1 MFLSRVLRRKNERQ
15 TEVLNRGAISPDI
28 IMEIQQDTVSSVQ
41 VPPPNTLASSILRNV
56 FGRENTE
63 DVISCLDADPNIIGE
78 PRTTDATDLLARF
91 ECRKEKA
98 AVAFGIGVNEVE
110 SLPFDL
116 SKLESEGIFMNIDC
130 RGFGS
135 LVRQLEWKTLGVKLA
150 EDAAVR
156 VSPPRAGLLPDV
168 YRNKLTRGAA
178 QAHSAL
184 NKYGFRFTL
193 CESVWGTS
201 EYKWI
206 PWTAFEQFEQAYLK
220 ACETLVKAKAEVL
233 EKYDEIL
240 AVLQDSFYTLAED
253 SADRFQATTD
263 EPFDRASFVNA
274 VASQAI
280 NLVPTKEMIRNCL
293 VITMKPKVI
302 VLGSEM
308 IAERNLTRSLRLETE
323 RVDAERTALE
333 LELDSKR
340 RIEQMRVET
349 HAEETRREREVKE
362 RIRNMKIEAARREAE
377 EAVSPVKEGFAQ
389 ITGKLFEA
397 ATEMAEKLKESHFVP
412 GSLAKRARQMC
423 EWYQLMNFT
432 GDMSLEDVLG
442 KLEEAAGREAKLRS
456 TEEMSAALNDLLRMT
471 SVQTKKLL
479 DEDRLSALEL

>member
-1 MFLSRVLRRKNERQ
+1 
-15 TEVLNRGAISPDI
+15 
-28 IMEIQQDTVSSVQ
+28 MEIHQSTVSSVQ
-41 VPPPNTLASSILRNV
+41 TPPRNGFASSVLRRV
-56 FGRENTE
+56 FGSENTE
-63 DVISCLDADPNIIGE
+63 EAASLLDSDPQRTADPKTIN
-78 PRTTDATDLLARF
+78 ATEILSRL
-91 ECRKEKA
+91 ESRKEKA
-98 AVAFGIGVNEVE
+98 SVALGIGVDEVE

-116 SKLESEGIFMNIDC
+116 SALESEGIFMNIDC

-135 LVRQLEWKTLGVKLA
+135 LVRQLEWKTLGVKLP

-168 YRNKLTRGAA
+168 YRNKLMRGAA

-193 CESVWGTS
+193 CETVWGTS

-206 PWTAFEQFEQAYLK
+206 PWTAFEQFEEAYLH
-220 ACETLVKAKAEVL
+220 ACETLAKAKAEVL
-233 EKYDEIL
+233 ERYDEIL
-240 AVLQDSFYTLAED
+240 TILQDSFYKLAED

-263 EPFDRASFVNA
+263 EPFDRAEFINA
-274 VASQAI
+274 VVAQAI
-280 NLVPTKEMIRNCL
+280 GMVPTKEMIRDGL

-308 IAERNLTRSLRLETE
+308 IAERNLARTLALETAKVE
-323 RVDAERTALE
+323 AERTTLG

-340 RIEQMRVET
+340 RIEKLRVDEA
-349 HAEETRREREVKE
+349 AEETRREYEVKE

-389 ITGKLFEA
+389 ITAKLFEA
-397 ATEMAEKLKESHFVP
+397 AAEMAERLKDANFVS

-432 GDMSLEDVLG
+432 GDTSLEEVLG
-442 KLEEAAGREAKLRS
+442 KLEDAAGREVKQRS
-456 TEEMSAALNDLLRMT
+456 PDEMRTALNDLLRLT
-471 SVQTKKLL
+471 SVQSRKLL
-479 DEDRLSALEL
+479 DEDRMSALEL